1 MKTRLVLFLCVL
13 WVLPWMAC
21 NFPFPTAD
29 SGSPDGIS
37 LRQTLQAGPAPVEIT
52 PTAQSLVTPALGT
65 AVPTPGN
72 FLGSPTP
79 VITSELPGYF
89 AYAAQSGDT
98 LPAVAARFGVEPGEI
113 ISTDLIPSQGYITP
127 GQILHIPGEYEQS
140 LAAGLLLPDGEV
152 VYSPADVSFD
162 MPGFVQQAGGFLGVY
177 TETLDGEVVS
187 GIEIIQRV
195 ASQSSVNPRLLLAF
209 LEFRSGWVTG
219 YPLDSRQVEYPIG
232 FYAPGRKGLYQ
243 ELLMTATQL
252 NVGYY
257 GWRLGSLLTLKY
269 PDQRVEKL
277 SPALNA
283 GSAALQHLFSK
294 FFRIDAWQ
302 AALYAPGDFIAL
314 YQQMF
319 GDPWARQ
326 AALGPV
332 IPAGLVQPEM
342 ELPFI
347 PGERWSL
354 TGGPH
359 PAWDSGTPRGALD
372 FSPVTGEATCAVS
385 ARWATAV
392 APGVITRAARN
403 AVALDLDGDGYEQT
417 GWVVVYYHLAE
428 TELASPGAVVAQDG
442 RIGHPSCEGGRATGK
457 HVHIVRKYNGEWL
470 PADGPLPFVLSGWRA
485 VADSRNY
492 QGSLVKDGLVV
503 TSNPG
508 GPRTSV
514 IMR

>member
-1 MKTRLVLFLCVL
+1 MKTRLVVFLCVL

-21 NFPFPTAD
+21 NFPFPAPNTN
-29 SGSPDGIS
+29 SPDGES
-37 LRQTLQAGPAPVEIT
+37 LRQTLQAGPAPT
-52 PTAQSLVTPALGT
+52 KNSPTAVVAMTPAPGSAL
-65 AVPTPGN
+65 PTLEIIPV
-72 FLGSPTP
+72 SPTP
-79 VITSELPGYF
+79 VITSELPGYH

-98 LPAVAARFGVEPGEI
+98 LPAVAAHFGVESEEI
-113 ISTDLIPSQGYITP
+113 VSSDVIPSQAYITP
-127 GQILHIPGEYEQS
+127 GQILQIPGEYEQS
-140 LAAGLLLPDGEV
+140 LASGLLLPDGEV
-152 VYSPADVSFD
+152 VYSPADVGFD
-162 MPGFVQQAGGFLGVY
+162 LPGYVQGAGGLLSVY
-177 TETLDGEVVS
+177 TETLDGEVIS
-187 GIEIIQRV
+187 GIEIVQRV

-232 FYAPGRKGLYQ
+232 FYAPGRKGLYE
-243 ELLMTATQL
+243 ELMITATQL

-257 GWRLGSLLTLKY
+257 GWRQGSLLTLKY
-269 PDQRVEKL
+269 PDQKVEQIY
-277 SPALNA
+277 PALNA

-294 FFRIDAWQ
+294 FYRIDAWQ
-302 AALYAPGDFIAL
+302 AALYIPGDFPAL
-314 YQQMF
+314 YTQMF
-319 GDPWARQ
+319 GDPWTRQ

-332 IPAGLVQPEM
+332 ILPGLMQPQM
-342 ELPFI
+342 ELPFM

-417 GWVVVYYHLAE
+417 GWVLVYYHLAAS
-428 TELASPGAVVAQDG
+428 ELITPGTVVAQDE
-442 RIGHPSCEGGRATGK
+442 RLGHPSCEGGRATGK
-457 HVHIVRKYNGEWL
+457 HVHIARKYNGEWL
-470 PADGPLPFVLSGWRA
+470 PADGPLPFTLSGWRA

>member
-1 MKTRLVLFLCVL
+1 MKTRLVLILALL
-13 WVLPWMAC
+13 WGLPWIAC
-21 NFPFPTAD
+21 NFPAPGAD
-29 SGSPDGIS
+29 SIGTDGGS
-37 LRQTLQAGPAPVEIT
+37 LRQTMQAGSDPAAISPSMRPFLTPV
-52 PTAQSLVTPALGT
+52 PGT
-65 AVPTPGN
+65 VVPTPGGIP
-72 FLGSPTP
+72 GSPTP
-79 VITSELPGYF
+79 LTTSELPGYH
-89 AYAAQSGDT
+89 AYVAQSGDT
-98 LPAVAARFGVEPGEI
+98 LPAVVARFGVEPGEI
-113 ISTDLIPSQGYITP
+113 ISSEVIPSQGYITP
-127 GQILHIPGEYEQS
+127 GQVLQIPGIYEPT
-140 LAAGLLLPDGEV
+140 LAAGPLLPDGEV
-152 VYSPADVSFD
+152 LYSPADIGFD
-162 MPGFVQQAGGFLGVY
+162 LPGYVQQAGGMLGVY

-187 GIEIIQRV
+187 GIEIVRRV
-195 ASQSSVNPRLLLAF
+195 ASQSSVNTRLLLAF

-219 YPLDSRQVEYPIG
+219 YPRDASQVEYPIG
-232 FYAPGRKGLYQ
+232 FYAPGRSGLYQ

-257 GWRLGSLLTLKY
+257 GWRQGSMLTIKY
-269 PDQRVEKL
+269 PDQRVMRLYPE
-277 SPALNA
+277 LNA

-294 FFRIDAWQ
+294 FYRMDAWQ
-302 AALYAPGDFIAL
+302 SALYTPGDFIGL

-326 AALGPV
+326 ATQGPIIPPAL
-332 IPAGLVQPEM
+332 AQPEM
-342 ELPFI
+342 ELPFVT
-347 PGERWSL
+347 GERWGL

-359 PAWDSGTPRGALD
+359 PSWDSGTPRGAID
-372 FSPVTGEATCAVS
+372 FSPVTGEASCAVS

-392 APGVITRAARN
+392 APGVIARAARN

-428 TELASPGAVVAQDG
+428 SELISPGAVVAQDEG
-442 RIGHPSCEGGRATGK
+442 IGHPSCEGGRATGK
-457 HVHIVRKYNGEWL
+457 HVHVARKYNGEWL

-492 QGSLVKDGLVV
+492 QGSLTKDGLVV